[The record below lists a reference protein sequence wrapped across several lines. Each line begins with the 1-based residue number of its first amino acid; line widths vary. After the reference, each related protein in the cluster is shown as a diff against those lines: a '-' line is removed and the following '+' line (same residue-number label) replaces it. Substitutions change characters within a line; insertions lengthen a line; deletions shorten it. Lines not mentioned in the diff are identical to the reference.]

1 MMKIVNRI
9 NELILR
15 EKPEKKIKYSE
26 SAGIARHLTNTPKTK
41 LYEYYVCD
49 SCGCEI
55 KVEKKWE
62 DNKGGVLMIPTTLSK
77 RNKIFYIA
85 VCSKCLNKVLKEFE
99 DEK

>member
-1 MMKIVNRI
+1 MKIVSRI

-15 EKPEKKIKYSE
+15 EKPEKQIKYSE
-26 SAGIARHLTNTPKTK
+26 DSGIAKHLTSTTRTK

-49 SCGCEI
+49 NCGCEI

-62 DNKGGVLMIPTTLSK
+62 NNKGGLLMIPKTLSK
-77 RNKIFYIA
+77 RNKVFYIA
-85 VCSKCLNKVLKEFE
+85 VCSKCLNKVLKELE

>member
-1 MMKIVNRI
+1 MKIINRI

-15 EKPEKKIKYSE
+15 EKPEKKVKYSE
-26 SAGIARHLTNTPKTK
+26 GSGIAKHLTNTPRNK
-41 LYEYYVCD
+41 LYEYYICD
-49 SCGCEI
+49 NCGCEI

-62 DNKGGVLMIPTTLSK
+62 NNRGGLLMIPKTLSK

>member
-1 MMKIVNRI
+1 MIKNRI

-15 EKPEKKIKYSE
+15 EKPEKQIKYSE
-26 SAGIARHLTNTPKTK
+26 NVGIARHLSNTNKTK

-49 SCGCEI
+49 NCGCEI

-62 DNKGGVLMIPTTLSK
+62 DKKGGLLMIPKTLSK
-77 RNKIFYIA
+77 KNKTFCIA

-99 DEK
+99 DEKY